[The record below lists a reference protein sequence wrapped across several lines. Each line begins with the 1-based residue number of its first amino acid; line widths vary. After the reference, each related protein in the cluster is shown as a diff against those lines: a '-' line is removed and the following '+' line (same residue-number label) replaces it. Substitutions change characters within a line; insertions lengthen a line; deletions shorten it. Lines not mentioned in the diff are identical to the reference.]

1 MMLFS
6 RADLKRLLIPLLLE
20 QILVVLVG
28 MVDTMM
34 VSSCGET
41 AVSGVSLVD
50 SINVLLISSFSAL
63 ATGGA
68 VLTSQFLGKK
78 DPRQAG
84 RSAKMLFYVVLL
96 VSLTLMAL
104 CLFFGNPLLKLIF
117 GTIEPEVMSAAQTY
131 FLLSALSYPFLAM
144 YNASC
149 ALLRSQG
156 NAKATL
162 VTSAVMNLINIS
174 GNALLI
180 YGFDMGVAGAGIAT
194 LVCRFVGALMT
205 QHALRDPHA
214 LIPCPVLHRLEWD
227 GGLVKKILAVGLPN
241 GFENSL
247 FQLGKLVLV
256 RMIATFGTIS
266 ITANALGNT
275 FGGFQVLPGNAISL
289 AMITVVG
296 QCVGAKEF
304 DQARHYVKRLMQ
316 LTYAIMSVL
325 NVFILLFLDT
335 LLIPF
340 NLSPETADLARQVI
354 TIHGVGSIF
363 LWPLSFVF
371 PNALRAAGDAK
382 FTMTVSM
389 ISMFVFRVV
398 FGILM
403 GQTLGMGVIGT
414 WLAMQIDWVFRITS
428 FLLRWRS
435 GKWKTKALV

>member
-1 MMLFS
+1 MM
-6 RADLKRLLIPLLLE
+6 
-20 QILVVLVG
+20 
-28 MVDTMM
+28 DTVM

-50 SINVLLISSFSAL
+50 SINVLLISAFSAL

-84 RSAKMLFYVVLL
+84 RSAKMLFYVILL
-96 VSLTLMAL
+96 VSLTVMAL
-104 CLFFGNPLLKLIF
+104 CLFFGSPLLRMIF
-117 GTIEPEVMSAAQTY
+117 GAIEPEVMAAAQTY

-144 YNASC
+144 YNAAC

-162 VTSAVMNLINIS
+162 ITSAVMNLINVC

-180 YGFDMGVAGAGIAT
+180 YGFDMGVAGAGLAT
-194 LVCRFVGALMT
+194 LVCRIVGALMT
-205 QHALRDPHA
+205 QHALRDPHS

-256 RMIATFGTIS
+256 RMIATFGTVS
-266 ITANALGNT
+266 IAANAVGNT
-275 FGGFQVLPGNAISL
+275 FATFQVLPGSAIGL

-304 DQARHYVKRLMQ
+304 EQARHYVKRLMQ
-316 LTYAIMSVL
+316 LTYATMGPL
-325 NVFILLFLDT
+325 NIVMLLFVNVLT
-335 LLIPF
+335 IPF
-340 NLSPETADLARQVI
+340 NLSAETAELARWTI
-354 TIHGVGSIF
+354 IIHGVGSIF
-363 LWPLSFVF
+363 LWPLSFVL
-371 PNALRAAGDAK
+371 PNALRASGDAK
-382 FTMTVSM
+382 FTMVVSM
-389 ISMFVFRVV
+389 FSMVAFRVV
-398 FGILM
+398 FGVLL
-403 GQTLGMGVIGT
+403 GAFLGMGVIGV
-414 WLAMQIDWVFRITS
+414 WLAMEIDWVFRITC
-428 FLLRWRS
+428 FIIRWQG
-435 GKWKTKALV
+435 GKWQTKALV

>member
-1 MMLFS
+1 MLFS

-28 MVDTMM
+28 MVDTVM
-34 VSSCGET
+34 VASCGET

-50 SINVLLISSFSAL
+50 SINVLLISAFSAL

-78 DPRQAG
+78 DALHAG
-84 RSAKMLFYVVLL
+84 RSAKMLFYVILL
-96 VSLTLMAL
+96 VSLVLMGL
-104 CLFFGNPLLKLIF
+104 CLIFGSPLLKLIF
-117 GTIEPEVMSAAQTY
+117 GSIEPEVMSAAQTY
-131 FLLSALSYPFLAM
+131 FFLSALSYPFLAM

-156 NAKATL
+156 NSKATL
-162 VTSAVMNLINIS
+162 TSSAVMNLVNLC

-180 YGFDMGVAGAGIAT
+180 YVFKLGVAGAGIAT
-194 LVCRFVGALMT
+194 LLCRIIGAVMTHHALM
-205 QHALRDPHA
+205 DPHA
-214 LIPCPVLHRLEWD
+214 LIPCPVLRKLEWH

-256 RMIATFGTIS
+256 RMIATFGTAS
-266 ITANALGNT
+266 IAANAVGNT
-275 FGGFQVLPGNAISL
+275 FGTFQVLPGSAIGL

-316 LTYAIMSVL
+316 LTYATMSVI
-325 NVFILLFLDT
+325 NAVMLLFVDVLT
-335 LLIPF
+335 IPF
-340 NLSPETADLARQVI
+340 NLSAEASELARWI
-354 TIHGVGSIF
+354 IIIHGVGSIF
-363 LWPLSFVF
+363 LWPMSFVL
-371 PNALRAAGDAK
+371 PNALRASGDAK
-382 FTMTVSM
+382 FTMVVSMVSM
-389 ISMFVFRVV
+389 ISFRVV
-398 FGILM
+398 FGVLL
-403 GQTLGMGVIGT
+403 GTTLGLGVIGV
-414 WLAMQIDWVFRITS
+414 WLAMQIDWVCRITC
-428 FLLRWRS
+428 FIIRWQG